1 MIAIKNLNITKAF
14 LGETELR
21 NIAIGDELLLSSEPE
36 VIIMTSESN
45 AAAMAV
51 CYAQDWAAHADYMTQ
66 KEAENVTSIGTA
78 FQSNTDI
85 TNFEELQYFKAVT
98 DLANSA
104 FEGCSAL
111 ESINLDNI
119 LTAGSKSLSATK
131 LEYAWMPVFEGNSIS
146 SAANGMFTNCKSLKA
161 IRFDSITK
169 MGALSYGS
177 TATYWVV
184 TTASVPTLSSGRVPS
199 TVYVRD
205 DMVNSFSSSTNWS
218 SRTVKALS
226 SLETDHPECPWIS
239 DLRDKGL
246 II

>member
-1 MIAIKNLNITKAF
+1 MIAIKNINITKAF
-14 LGETELR
+14 LGETELK

-51 CYAQDWAAHADYMTQ
+51 CFAQGWAAHADYMTQ

-78 FQSNTDI
+78 FQSNTAI
-85 TNFEELQYFKAVT
+85 THFEELKYFTAMTNLVG
-98 DLANSA
+98 NA
-104 FEGCSAL
+104 FNRCTAL
-111 ESINLDNI
+111 EEINLDNI
-119 LTAGSKSLSATK
+119 LTSGTLSLSATK
-131 LEYAWMPVFEGNSIS
+131 LEYAWMPVFEGNGFGVS
-146 SAANGMFTNCKSLKA
+146 SSGMFTNCKSLKA
-161 IRFDSITK
+161 IRFDSITQ

-184 TTASVPTLSSGRVPS
+184 TTASVPNLVSTRVPS

-205 DMVNSFSSSTNWS
+205 DMVSSFSSSKNWS